1 MATGAPGKINDYS
14 RLQIEAL
21 TTNQVVGSSNLSGRA
36 TLAHQKRLGDFILKP
51 FFLSAA
57 HRMCGTACPGCR

>member
-36 TLAHQKRLGDFILKP
+36 IFQALSCTLAA
-51 FFLSAA
+51 LSSSNV
-57 HRMCGTACPGCR
+57 TLT